1 MKNKKLYTMGMLI
14 ILLLAFTGCQNN
26 TVDYVDST
34 AGDTTQET
42 TVTDGKGSLQE
53 QLQVTE
59 EVWEEKV
66 DVQSAEGN
74 AITYDVQASVK
85 VPDVKKMYVLKAEL
99 LTYTPEMKKQL
110 LDDFRDAGSD
120 IYQVTVQEESG
131 CIEYI
136 CQEQVATTYDAQHFW
151 VYRDDMKYYVHFCDE
166 ATKMNDVWI
175 SLVDDSDVVAGE
187 HVWIERELGYSLIT
201 DYTRNTGWE
210 KSVAQE
216 VATACIQD
224 MGFVDYEPI
233 YSQKLI
239 AGEHISDGNDAMWQC
254 GYTIGYIRTIDGVPV
269 YGADNITVSVTE
281 NGITDITYQTP
292 LQIGEQLTDNALLLS
307 YSDVKA
313 SFRNSMVEL
322 GKNFW
327 CSDNWTNTVK
337 KIELAYG
344 LFMDEQWQLA
354 VLPVWNLQPYQDQQ
368 GMLIFDTTINAT
380 DGSSVAIYAEIW
392 RNGYDDKS
400 NSELFLE

>member
-1 MKNKKLYTMGMLI
+1 MKNKKLYTMGMLV
-14 ILLLAFTGCQNN
+14 ILSLAFTGCQKN

-34 AGDTTQET
+34 VGDTTQET

-120 IYQVTVQEESG
+120 IYQVTVLEEAD
-131 CIEYI
+131 CIEYV

-233 YSQKLI
+233 YFQKLI
-239 AGEHISDGNDAMWQC
+239 A
-254 GYTIGYIRTIDGVPV
+254 
-269 YGADNITVSVTE
+269 
-281 NGITDITYQTP
+281 
-292 LQIGEQLTDNALLLS
+292 GEQLTDNALLLS

-380 DGSSVAIYAEIW
+380 DGSSVAVYAEIW